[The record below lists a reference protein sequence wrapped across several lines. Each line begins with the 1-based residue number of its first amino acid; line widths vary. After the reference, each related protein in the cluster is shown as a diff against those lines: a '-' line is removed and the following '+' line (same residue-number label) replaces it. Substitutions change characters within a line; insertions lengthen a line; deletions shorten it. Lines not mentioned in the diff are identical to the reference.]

1 MSGDASQKEKEL
13 YSKFKNAYEAHE
25 KRVWE
30 IEKIMARLSQAKKEG
45 RKDPERERQREEAS
59 ALVQKELDVIQRLV
73 LEAKEALG
81 SPKSFLGESV
91 DANGLTSTIRKLI
104 EREAI
109 EKADLAFPYTF
120 RTALLNAFLERE
132 KQTRASIYKKHVRK
146 GFGSSVE
153 SLIEEEQQKNEAYRK
168 QLMDKYPD
176 LLSPSD
182 VELFSMA
189 FKRRM
194 ARHGEEAV

>member
-1 MSGDASQKEKEL
+1 MPDDISQTEKEL
-13 YSKFKNAYEAHE
+13 YNKFKNAYEAHE

-30 IEKIMARLSQAKKEG
+30 LEKVMARLGLAKKEG
-45 RKDPERERQREEAS
+45 RRDLTKEEQRSEAS
-59 ALVQKELDVIQRLV
+59 TLVQKELENIQLLV
-73 LEAKEALG
+73 SEIKTKLG
-81 SPKSFLGESV
+81 SPAIFIREPISAAGI
-91 DANGLTSTIRKLI
+91 ASTIRRLV
-104 EREAI
+104 EREALD
-109 EKADLAFPYTF
+109 KADVAFPYTF

-146 GFGSSVE
+146 GLGSSVE
-153 SLIEEEQQKNEAYRK
+153 HLIEGEKQKNEAYRK

-176 LLSPSD
+176 LLSPGD
-182 VELFSMA
+182 VELFSLA